1 MEINSDGSITCA
13 TQCVLPKYLLCS
25 PNEGAKRDRDVVMVL
40 GILDL
45 VAYIL
50 RYAKGNLLAGF
61 KGLPESAEELYNYLA

>member
-1 MEINSDGSITCA
+1 
-13 TQCVLPKYLLCS
+13 
-25 PNEGAKRDRDVVMVL
+25 MVL